1 MTPSPFARREKN
13 LNASMN
19 VVPYIDVMLVLL
31 VIFMVTTPMLTTGVN
46 VDLPNAN
53 AENLGVGQQMPAVV
67 SMQSDGS
74 LFLNTNATDDV
85 PVSEMELVETLL
97 RLQAE
102 SQASGQGDISVIINA
117 DATNQYGMI
126 VQLMANLKEAGV
138 RKVGWLTEPA
148 A

>member
-31 VIFMVTTPMLTTGVN
+31 GIFMVTTPMLTTGVN

-85 PVSEMELVETLL
+85 PVSEIQLVETLL

-138 RKVGWLTEPA
+138 RKVGLLTEPA
-148 A
+148 T

>member
-138 RKVGWLTEPA
+138 RKVGLLTEPA
-148 A
+148 T